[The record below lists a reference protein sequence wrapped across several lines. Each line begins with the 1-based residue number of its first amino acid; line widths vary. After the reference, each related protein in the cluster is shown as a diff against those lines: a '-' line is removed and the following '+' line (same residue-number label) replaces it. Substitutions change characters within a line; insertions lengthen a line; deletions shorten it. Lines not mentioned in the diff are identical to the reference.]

1 MNIIVRPYGSDRCCC
16 RPDTTLERENRDF
29 WVPDCLDRLYYAP
42 AVFARISKAGKC
54 VREKFASRYYDAV
67 GFGIL
72 AYTGNDDL
80 ALCSCADHTSI
91 LPMPLYDPSVF
102 EKGDNIYKVCIGGV
116 QAFETRSDNHLKNAI
131 EEAICKASALTS
143 LRTGDL
149 IATELA
155 PLGLL
160 SSRVSGSAPLQV
172 KGTFCENT
180 AFEFSL
186 IF

>member
-91 LPMPLYDPSVF
+91 LPMPLYDLSVL
-102 EKGDNIYKVCIGGV
+102 EKGDNIYKVYIGDV
-116 QAFETRSDNHLKNAI
+116 VTFETRSDSNVKKAI
-131 EEAICKASALTS
+131 EDTICKASSLTS
-143 LRTGDL
+143 LRTGD
-149 IATELA
+149 IIVSELA

-160 SSRVSGSAPLQV
+160 SSRESVTAPILV
-172 KGTFCENT
+172 KGKFCENT
-180 AFEFSL
+180 AFEFNL